1 MRRLLVSKIKQDHRA
16 LSARVGGSRRTG
28 LLGTQR
34 GTPCIAVF
42 PKQLS
47 WAEKNPQGPS
57 LLHKEL
63 AVSGWASKGAKLA
76 EDLLEGA
83 GSSEM

>member
-1 MRRLLVSKIKQDHRA
+1 M
-16 LSARVGGSRRTG
+16 GGRRRTG

-34 GTPCIAVF
+34 GTPLIAVF

-47 WAEKNPQGPS
+47 SAEQDPQGLS

-63 AVSGWASKGAKLA
+63 AISGWASKGARLA
-76 EDLLEGA
+76 EALLEA
-83 GSSEM
+83 GRVL